1 MSSSKLRCKSMSKLS
16 SIAEQFMTQDSRC
29 GPDASVMILLQVC
42 LDTLEAYKDEYKK
55 LGPNNKMLQEQI
67 FQTYE
72 SAYVYYKIVHNL
84 VLNRIP
90 NLNEFH
96 RIKMRTNTSDRK
108 LMEIYNMLVK
118 SLLYDEK
125 ISDVKT
131 FLKKHSSFSSDG
143 YVEELK
149 TGGFISAKALESL
162 LRSNNQTT
170 LLLDVRQ
177 RSEFEE
183 SHIKSSN
190 VICIEPISFKGSY
203 TDLELEKKSMITSPN
218 DEINIFKRR
227 NEFNVIV
234 LYTDGN
240 KQNTH
245 HNFYIQQE
253 MVLLDLLINRSF
265 AKPLHR
271 DVKILVLEAGISSWK
286 FFGGICT
293 GNGNSQ
299 FIQDS
304 GAVYINGNTS
314 GLNLQKLPELSP
326 NIGSSMDSSM
336 KDMMRSPSHGQHN
349 NSYVLP
355 TQQKPLS
362 STNLK
367 SYSST
372 SLPQAK
378 LPSGSPPS
386 FHNSN
391 MKSAQYPT
399 TPRLIG
405 KDSALSNGGTGTVNV
420 SGTGTAT
427 GVITGN
433 GNKTGNPGGTIT
445 GNGIITLPNVSPISS
460 RAITPVRRSIDSPKP
475 PRVLTSSSASN
486 GTNAST
492 DQSFSRPPSQPLP
505 ALPQL
510 PTRPPHSQ
518 NSSSTQTKQ
527 YNLDFTV
534 GLENMGNSCYINC
547 IMQCLLGTH
556 ELTNIF
562 LNNSYERHINLN
574 SKLGSKGVLARHF
587 ARLVHQ
593 MHQNAAF
600 KNSDKSKAVR
610 PYQFKMACGS
620 INSLFKESGQQDC
633 QEFCQFLL
641 DGLHEDLNQCGGNPP
656 LKELSEEA
664 ERRRERLSMRIASS
678 IEWERYLTRDFSVI
692 VDLFQGQYASQLRCK
707 VCNHTSTTYQP
718 FSILAA
724 PVPHAKSCYLLDCF
738 REFTKTEELEKDEEW
753 SCSSC
758 KRKQPSTKKLTI
770 TRLPRNLIIN
780 LKRFDNM
787 LNKNNV
793 MVSYPFLLDLTP
805 FWANDFDGKLPPG
818 VTEELPSRGQVPP
831 FKYKLYAVASHLGSL
846 YGGHYT
852 AYVDK
857 GLNKGWYY
865 FDDTGYRP
873 VRTPTEC
880 ITSNAYVLFYHRVY
894 GV

>member
-1 MSSSKLRCKSMSKLS
+1 MSSSKLRCKSISKLS
-16 SIAEQFMTQDSRC
+16 NVAEQFMIQDSRC
-29 GPDASVMILLQVC
+29 GPGARVMTLLQVC

-55 LGPNNKMLQEQI
+55 LKRNDEVSQEQI
-67 FQTYE
+67 YHIYE
-72 SAYVYYKIVHNL
+72 SAYVYYKIVHSL

-96 RIKMRTNTSDRK
+96 QVKRRSNTSDKK

-125 ISDVKT
+125 ISGVKT
-131 FLKKHSSFSSDG
+131 FIKEHSSDIDEISSDK
-143 YVEELK
+143 ELK
-149 TGGFISAKALESL
+149 TGGFISAKELEFL
-162 LRSNNQTT
+162 LKSDDRNI
-170 LLLDVRQ
+170 LLVDVRQ

-183 SHIKSSN
+183 THIKASN
-190 VICIEPISFKGSY
+190 VICIEPISFKSSY

-218 DEINIFKRR
+218 VEIDIFKRR
-227 NEFNVIV
+227 NEFTFVI

-240 KQNTH
+240 KENGH

-265 AKPLHR
+265 AKPLHK

-286 FFGGICT
+286 FHGGSCSSSENFQ
-293 GNGNSQ
+293 GN
-299 FIQDS
+299 QDS
-304 GAVYINGNTS
+304 GAIYINGNTS
-314 GLNLQKLPELSP
+314 GLKLQQLPKLTP
-326 NIGSSMDSSM
+326 NISSSMHSSM
-336 KDMMRSPSHGQHN
+336 KDMMRSTSQDPSNAGFN
-349 NSYVLP
+349 LP
-355 TQQKPLS
+355 IQQRPPGSANLINPSPSVSPSQLPL
-362 STNLK
+362 
-367 SYSST
+367 
-372 SLPQAK
+372 
-378 LPSGSPPS
+378 GSPPLS
-386 FHNSN
+386 HHPD
-391 MKSAQYPT
+391 MKFAKYPT
-399 TPRLIG
+399 TPQLAD
-405 KDSALSNGGTGTVNV
+405 KDNANDSNGTAN
-420 SGTGTAT
+420 GTAN
-427 GVITGN
+427 GGSSAGN
-433 GNKTGNPGGTIT
+433 G
-445 GNGIITLPNVSPISS
+445 LPTFTNVSPINS
-460 RAITPVRRSIDSPKP
+460 RAVTPARRTIASPNPPSIL
-475 PRVLTSSSASN
+475 VGSSATN
-486 GTNAST
+486 GTSANTNTNQPLSKT
-492 DQSFSRPPSQPLP
+492 PTQPLP
-505 ALPQL
+505 TLPQL
-510 PTRPPHSQ
+510 PTRSSNSQ
-518 NSSSTQTKQ
+518 SSLTQTKQ
-527 YNLDFTV
+527 YDLDFTV

-547 IMQCLLGTH
+547 IIQCLLGTH

-574 SKLGSKGVLARHF
+574 SKLGSKGVLAKHF
-587 ARLVHQ
+587 ARLIHQ
-593 MHQNAAF
+593 MHQSAAF
-600 KNSDKSKAVR
+600 KKSDKNKAVR
-610 PYQFKMACGS
+610 PYEFKMACGS
-620 INSLFKESGQQDC
+620 INSLFRESGQQDS

-664 ERRRERLSMRIASS
+664 EKMRERLSMRIASS

-738 REFTKTEELEKDEEW
+738 KEFTKLEQLEKDEEW
-753 SCSSC
+753 LCPYC
-758 KRKQPSTKKLTI
+758 KKKQPSTKKLTI
-770 TRLPRNLIIN
+770 TRLPRNLIIH

-793 MVSYPFLLDLTP
+793 LVNYPFFLDLTP
-805 FWANDFDGKLPPG
+805 FWANDFDGRLPPG
-818 VTEELPSRGQVPP
+818 VTDELPSRGQVAP
-831 FKYKLYAVASHLGSL
+831 FKYKLYAVASHSGSL

-873 VRTPTEC
+873 MRTPTEC